1 MTRNLL
7 SSNITQN
14 GNHAESFF
22 KPISLWIKEAY
33 KFLSILQC
41 HARSYGYYVTTAE
54 AISKIN
60 QISMGH
66 GSEKISTH
74 TKTKMYALELTKD
87 ATPRGLA
94 KIFAEG
100 ILYINRNYLNK
111 PKYKQKTW
119 QMLLQP
125 SAH

>member
-1 MTRNLL
+1 MTSNVL

-66 GSEKISTH
+66 SSEKIHRH
-74 TKTKMYALELTKD
+74 TKKNKTYALDLTKD
-87 ATPRGLA
+87 ATPRDPV

-100 ILYINRNYLNK
+100 I
-111 PKYKQKTW
+111 
-119 QMLLQP
+119 
-125 SAH
+125 